1 MQIPASFDFLNQKR
15 QVFLRVKKVC
25 LPLEKGKVDAPICDA
40 QQLPYLLPASTNA
53 GQLNIPLHLTAY

>member
-1 MQIPASFDFLNQKR
+1 
-15 QVFLRVKKVC
+15 VKKVC